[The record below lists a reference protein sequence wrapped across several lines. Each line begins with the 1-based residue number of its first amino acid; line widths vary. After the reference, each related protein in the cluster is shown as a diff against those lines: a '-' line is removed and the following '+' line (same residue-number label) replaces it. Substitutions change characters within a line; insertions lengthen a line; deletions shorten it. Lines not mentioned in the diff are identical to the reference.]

1 MPRDTEE
8 ELKRLES
15 WLLEEDDGEEE
26 LEASDEEQVAAPL
39 SDYGAGCRIY
49 NSDRTD
55 EDADALSQEILYPKK
70 DRLTGLLLLFVLLC
84 LGIMCVLLW
93 WLLRW
98 KGVIG

>member
-1 MPRDTEE
+1 MPKDTEQ
-8 ELKRLES
+8 ELQRLES
-15 WLLEEDDGEEE
+15 WLLAEDEKEEDV
-26 LEASDEEQVAAPL
+26 SQEQEPAPL
-39 SDYGAGCRIY
+39 SNYGAGCRIY

-55 EDADALSQEILYPKK
+55 EDLDTFSEEVRAPKK
-70 DRLTGLLLLFVLLC
+70 DSLTGLMLIFVLLC